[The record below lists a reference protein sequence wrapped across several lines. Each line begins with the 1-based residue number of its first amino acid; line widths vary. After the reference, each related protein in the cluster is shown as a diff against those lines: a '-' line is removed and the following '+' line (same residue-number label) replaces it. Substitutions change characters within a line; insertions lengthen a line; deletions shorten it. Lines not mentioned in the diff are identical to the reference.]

1 MDTCTRVYKF
11 QDPVNVSVI
20 HKEHNLLFTG
30 SWDKIV
36 RAIDIKTGEIDRSF
50 VASREAINCLHLW
63 DKWLFVSGIDP
74 VIRAYDLTTGQV
86 KLFEGH
92 RSWVLQMTTN
102 IVYKEDGSIKY
113 QWLFSASDEGAIR
126 IWDITTQ
133 RCLENLEGHNNGV
146 T

>member
-1 MDTCTRVYKF
+1 
-11 QDPVNVSVI
+11 
-20 HKEHNLLFTG
+20 LLFTG

-146 T
+146 TQMAFCNN